1 MGGRSIVKPSTFVE
15 WLNGAME
22 GTDSIDCKHIIRFN
36 DAALYSACLRQIKR
50 LKKKMIRLKEVQPL
64 KIIHALSCTLHSPE
78 LLADFPFIQS
88 IEPDTLIKV
97 HAARPRKSMKTTSGK
112 LSDDSQHIPWGIR
125 HIRAPQAWSKSKG
138 DHIHIGV
145 IDTGADYTHP
155 DLRNCLSHGV
165 NLLNRFL
172 LPNDDN
178 GHGTHIAGTIAAS
191 NRQRGITGVAP
202 QALIHPVKAFDHQ
215 GSAFVSDIIN
225 GIDWCVKNQIHII
238 NMSFGMKTYSKAL
251 EYAVRNAYEQGVI
264 VVASSGNE
272 GKKAVIDYPAR
283 LRQVI
288 AVGAT
293 TRRGNIAP
301 FSNISKKIDIY
312 APGERVYSTWL
323 RGKYHELSGTSMAT
337 SHVTGV
343 IALMLA
349 RKPGLKPMQ
358 VKSIIKK
365 NAKLILKA
373 SKAGIGIKEINA
385 LRAVGAVAKTVTGG
399 NP

>member
-1 MGGRSIVKPSTFVE
+1 MKPSAFVE
-15 WLNGAME
+15 WLHGAME
-22 GTDSIDCKHIIRFN
+22 GTGSSDCKHIIRFN
-36 DAALYSACLRQIKR
+36 DPMHYSACLQQIKR
-50 LKKKMIRLKEVQPL
+50 RKKKWTRLKEVQPL
-64 KIIHALSCTLHSPE
+64 QIIHALSCTLNSPE
-78 LLADFPFIQS
+78 LLADLPFIQS
-88 IEPDTLIKV
+88 VEPDTLMKV
-97 HAARPRKSMKTTSGK
+97 HAPKSLKSVQSNSGK
-112 LSDDSQHIPWGIR
+112 SASETQTIPWGIR
-125 HIRAPQAWSKSKG
+125 HIRAPQAWKKSKG
-138 DHIHIGV
+138 DRIHIGV

-155 DLRNCLSHGV
+155 DLRNCLSHGI

-191 NRQRGITGVAP
+191 SRQRGILGVAP
-202 QALIHPVKAFDHQ
+202 EALIHPVKAFDHQ

-251 EYAVRNAYEQGVI
+251 ELAVRNAYEAGVI

-272 GKKAVIDYPAR
+272 GKKAGIDYPAR

-293 TRRGNIAP
+293 TRRGQIAP

-349 RKPGLKPMQ
+349 KKPGLKPMQ
-358 VKSIIKK
+358 VKTIIKK

-373 SKAGIGIKEINA
+373 NRTSFGIKEINA
-385 LRAVGAVAKTVTGG
+385 MRAVGAVSKTVSSGD
-399 NP
+399 

>member
-1 MGGRSIVKPSTFVE
+1 
-15 WLNGAME
+15 ME
-22 GTDSIDCKHIIRFN
+22 GADNADCKHIVRFT
-36 DAALYSACLRQIKR
+36 DPHHYSACVKLIKR
-50 LKKKMIRLKEVQPL
+50 MRATLTLLHKVQPL
-64 KIIHALSCTLHSPE
+64 KIINAISCTLQNPDI
-78 LLADFPFIQS
+78 LAKVPFIRS
-88 IEPDTLIKV
+88 IETDMRMEV
-97 HAARPRKSMKTTSGK
+97 HLAKAVTSIQPVSGK
-112 LSDDSQHIPWGIR
+112 SSIGSMPGIPWGIK
-125 HIRAPQAWSKSKG
+125 HIRAPQAWNKSKG
-138 DHIHIGV
+138 DRVRIGV
-145 IDTGADYTHP
+145 IDTGADYSHP
-155 DLRNCLSHGV
+155 DLRHCLSIGI

-191 NRQRGITGVAP
+191 SRQHGIIGVAP
-202 QALIHPVKAFDHQ
+202 LASIHPVKAFDHQ

-251 EYAVRNAYEQGVI
+251 ESAVRNAYESGVI

-272 GKKAVIDYPAR
+272 GKKADIDYPAR

-293 TRRGNIAP
+293 TRRGYVAP
-301 FSNISKKIDIY
+301 FSNTSKKIDIY
-312 APGERVYSTWL
+312 APGEKVYSTWL

-349 RKPGLKPMQ
+349 RKPGLKPLQ
-358 VKSIIKK
+358 VKTIIKK
-365 NAKLILKA
+365 NAKLIM
-373 SKAGIGIKEINA
+373 KAGKSSMGIKEIHA
-385 LRAVGAVAKTVTGG
+385 LRAVGAVK
-399 NP
+399 

>member
-1 MGGRSIVKPSTFVE
+1 MKPSAFVE
-15 WLNGAME
+15 WLHGAME
-22 GTDSIDCKHIIRFN
+22 GTGSSDCKHIIRFN
-36 DAALYSACLRQIKR
+36 DPMHYSACLQQIKR
-50 LKKKMIRLKEVQPL
+50 RKKKWTRLKEVQPL
-64 KIIHALSCTLHSPE
+64 QIIHALSCTLNSPE
-78 LLADFPFIQS
+78 LLADLPFIQS
-88 IEPDTLIKV
+88 VEPDTLMKV
-97 HAARPRKSMKTTSGK
+97 HAPKSLKSVQSNSGK
-112 LSDDSQHIPWGIR
+112 SAGETQTIPWGIR
-125 HIRAPQAWSKSKG
+125 HIRAPQAWKKSKG
-138 DHIHIGV
+138 DRIHIGV

-155 DLRNCLSHGV
+155 DLRNCLSHGI

-191 NRQRGITGVAP
+191 SRQRGILGVAP
-202 QALIHPVKAFDHQ
+202 EALIHPVKAFDHQ

-251 EYAVRNAYEQGVI
+251 ELAVRNAYEAGVI

-272 GKKAVIDYPAR
+272 GKKAGIDYPAR

-293 TRRGNIAP
+293 TRRGQIAP

-349 RKPGLKPMQ
+349 KKPGLKPMQ
-358 VKSIIKK
+358 VKTIIKK

-373 SKAGIGIKEINA
+373 NRTSFGIKEINA
-385 LRAVGAVAKTVTGG
+385 MRAVGAVSKTVSSGD
-399 NP
+399 

>member
-1 MGGRSIVKPSTFVE
+1 MKPSLFVE
-15 WLNGAME
+15 WLHEAMDGAE
-22 GTDSIDCKHIIRFN
+22 SAERKHIIRFTN
-36 DAALYSACLRQIKR
+36 RHDYAACIQQCNLMKQSLTR
-50 LKKKMIRLKEVQPL
+50 LNNVQPL
-64 KIIHALSCTLHSPE
+64 KIIHAISCTLQSTAK
-78 LLADFPFIQS
+78 LSSVPFIKS
-88 IEPDTLIKV
+88 IETDSRMKV
-97 HAARPRKSMKTTSGK
+97 HTSKIVSAVQPSSGSKTRTVSGNV
-112 LSDDSQHIPWGIR
+112 PWGIR
-125 HIRAPQAWSKSKG
+125 HIRAPQAWGKSKG
-138 DHIHIGV
+138 ERIRIGV

-155 DLRNCLSHGV
+155 DLRHCLSYGV
-165 NLLNRFL
+165 NLLNRHL

-191 NRQRGITGVAP
+191 SRQRGINGVAP
-202 QALIHPVKAFDHQ
+202 QAMIHPVKAFDHQ
-215 GSAFVSDIIN
+215 GSAFVSDIIG

-251 EYAVRNAYEQGVI
+251 EAAIRNAYQAGVI

-272 GKKAVIDYPAR
+272 GKQATIDYPAR

-293 TRRGNIAP
+293 TRRGQIAP

-312 APGERVYSTWL
+312 APGDKIYSTWL

-343 IALMLA
+343 IALMLS
-349 RKPGLKPMQ
+349 RKPGLKPLQ

-365 NAKLILKA
+365 NSKLLFRT
-373 SKAGIGIKEINA
+373 GISIKEIHA
-385 LRAVGAVAKTVTGG
+385 LRAVGALAKTASAE
-399 NP
+399 N

>member
-1 MGGRSIVKPSTFVE
+1 MGGRSTVKPSAFVE
-15 WLNGAME
+15 WLHGAME
-22 GTDSIDCKHIIRFN
+22 GTGSSDCKHIIRFN
-36 DAALYSACLRQIKR
+36 DPMHYSACLQQIKR
-50 LKKKMIRLKEVQPL
+50 RKKKWTRLKEVQPL
-64 KIIHALSCTLHSPE
+64 QIIHALSCTLNSPE
-78 LLADFPFIQS
+78 LLADLPFIQS
-88 IEPDTLIKV
+88 VEPDTLMKV
-97 HAARPRKSMKTTSGK
+97 HAPKSLKSVQSNSGK
-112 LSDDSQHIPWGIR
+112 SASETQTIPWGIR
-125 HIRAPQAWSKSKG
+125 HIRAPQAWKKSKG
-138 DHIHIGV
+138 DRIHIGV

-155 DLRNCLSHGV
+155 DLRNCLSHGI

-191 NRQRGITGVAP
+191 SRQRGILGVAP
-202 QALIHPVKAFDHQ
+202 EALIHPVKAFDHQ

-251 EYAVRNAYEQGVI
+251 ELAVRNAYEAGVI

-272 GKKAVIDYPAR
+272 GKKAGIDYPAR

-293 TRRGNIAP
+293 TRRGQIAP

-349 RKPGLKPMQ
+349 KKPGLKPMQ
-358 VKSIIKK
+358 VKTIIKK

-373 SKAGIGIKEINA
+373 NRTSFGIKEINA
-385 LRAVGAVAKTVTGG
+385 MRAVGAVSKTVSSGD
-399 NP
+399 

>member
-22 GTDSIDCKHIIRFN
+22 GADSSDCRHIIRFN
-36 DAALYSACLRQIKR
+36 DVSHYSACLRQIKR
-50 LKKKMIRLKEVQPL
+50 LKKKMTRLQEVQPL
-64 KIIHALSCTLHSPE
+64 KIIHALSCSLHSPE
-78 LLADFPFIQS
+78 MLAEFPFIQS
-88 IEPDTLIKV
+88 IEPDTLMRV
-97 HAARPRKSMKTTSGK
+97 HAAKATKSAHANGK
-112 LSDDSQHIPWGIR
+112 STDEFQNIPWGIR

-138 DHIHIGV
+138 DRIHIGV

-155 DLRNCLSHGV
+155 DLRYCLSHGV
-165 NLLNRFL
+165 NLLNRYL

-191 NRQRGITGVAP
+191 SRQRGITGVAP

-215 GSAFVSDIIN
+215 GSAFVSDIIS
-225 GIDWCVKNQIHII
+225 GIDWCVKNQIQII

-251 EYAVRNAYEQGVI
+251 ESAVRNAYDSGVI

-272 GKKAVIDYPAR
+272 GKKAGIDYPAR

-293 TRRGNIAP
+293 TRRGQIAP

-312 APGERVYSTWL
+312 APGEKVYSTWL

-373 SKAGIGIKEINA
+373 HKTGAGIKEINA
-385 LRAVGAVAKTVTGG
+385 LRAVGAVTKTVTGG
-399 NP
+399 N

>member
-1 MGGRSIVKPSTFVE
+1 
-15 WLNGAME
+15 ME
-22 GTDSIDCKHIIRFN
+22 GTGSSDCKHIIRFN
-36 DAALYSACLRQIKR
+36 DPMHYSACLQQIKR
-50 LKKKMIRLKEVQPL
+50 RKKKWTRLKEVQPL
-64 KIIHALSCTLHSPE
+64 QIIHALSCTLNSPE
-78 LLADFPFIQS
+78 LLADLPFIQS
-88 IEPDTLIKV
+88 VEPDTLMKV
-97 HAARPRKSMKTTSGK
+97 HAPKSLKSVQSNSGK
-112 LSDDSQHIPWGIR
+112 SASETQTIPWGIR
-125 HIRAPQAWSKSKG
+125 HIRAPQAWKKSKG
-138 DHIHIGV
+138 DRIHIGV

-155 DLRNCLSHGV
+155 DLRNCLSHGI

-191 NRQRGITGVAP
+191 SRQRGILGVAP
-202 QALIHPVKAFDHQ
+202 EALIHPVKAFDHQ

-251 EYAVRNAYEQGVI
+251 ELAVRNAYEAGVI

-272 GKKAVIDYPAR
+272 GKKAGIDYPAR

-293 TRRGNIAP
+293 TRRGQIAP

-349 RKPGLKPMQ
+349 KKPGLKPMQ
-358 VKSIIKK
+358 VKTIIKK

-373 SKAGIGIKEINA
+373 NRTSFGIKEINA
-385 LRAVGAVAKTVTGG
+385 MRAVGAVSKTVSSGD
-399 NP
+399 